1 MLSLLILLLGTEVFS
16 RFLLSKSFSWIEELC
31 RYLFVWA
38 SYLGVAIAVKRKE
51 QLRVLMLMDT
61 LEKHFPRLVKVCYVV
76 SELSFA
82 VFCVLV
88 FYYSINMLENMT
100 RFKQVSASLEIN
112 VMYAYLIIPLV
123 LCTVM
128 TAYVWFLGD
137 VLITMRKNKMNLI
150 GYAISFAVILA
161 TMYPMIH
168 AFGMNGASFAIM
180 VAYGAAI
187 VFFLVVMIGSVRKE
201 HA

>member
-1 MLSLLILLLGTEVFS
+1 MKVLRWLDEWAEEFCVSIMLSLLILLLGTEVFS
-16 RFLLSKSFSWIEELC
+16 RFLLGKSFSWIEERC

-88 FYYSINMLENMT
+88 FFYSMT
-100 RFKQVSASLEIN
+100 VIAKMYSSLLVSGVRGVNE
-112 VMYAYLIIPLV
+112 
-123 LCTVM
+123 T
-128 TAYVWFLGD
+128 
-137 VLITMRKNKMNLI
+137 
-150 GYAISFAVILA
+150 
-161 TMYPMIH
+161 
-168 AFGMNGASFAIM
+168 GA
-180 VAYGAAI
+180 
-187 VFFLVVMIGSVRKE
+187 
-201 HA
+201 

>member
-1 MLSLLILLLGTEVFS
+1 MKVLRWLDEWAEEFCVSIMLSLLILLLGTEVFS

-51 QLRVLMLMDT
+51 QLRV
-61 LEKHFPRLVKVCYVV
+61 V

-112 VMYAYLIIPLV
+112 VMYAYLIIPISMAVTTFRV
-123 LCTVM
+123 LQGLYRDFRNHTLH
-128 TAYVWFLGD
+128 FQGRGD
-137 VLITMRKNKMNLI
+137 
-150 GYAISFAVILA
+150 
-161 TMYPMIH
+161 
-168 AFGMNGASFAIM
+168 
-180 VAYGAAI
+180 
-187 VFFLVVMIGSVRKE
+187 
-201 HA
+201 

>member
-1 MLSLLILLLGTEVFS
+1 MKVLRWLDEWAEEFCVSIMLSLLILLLGTEVFS

-112 VMYAYLIIPLV
+112 VMYAYLIIPISMAVTTFRV
-123 LCTVM
+123 LQGLYSDFRNHTLH
-128 TAYVWFLGD
+128 FQGRGD
-137 VLITMRKNKMNLI
+137 
-150 GYAISFAVILA
+150 
-161 TMYPMIH
+161 
-168 AFGMNGASFAIM
+168 
-180 VAYGAAI
+180 
-187 VFFLVVMIGSVRKE
+187 
-201 HA
+201 

>member
-1 MLSLLILLLGTEVFS
+1 MKVLRWLDEWAEEFCVSIMLSLLILLLGTEVFS

-88 FYYSINMLENMT
+88 F
-100 RFKQVSASLEIN
+100 SLEIN
-112 VMYAYLIIPLV
+112 VMYAYLIIPISMAVTTFRV
-123 LCTVM
+123 LQGLYRDFRNHTLH
-128 TAYVWFLGD
+128 FQGRGD
-137 VLITMRKNKMNLI
+137 
-150 GYAISFAVILA
+150 
-161 TMYPMIH
+161 
-168 AFGMNGASFAIM
+168 
-180 VAYGAAI
+180 
-187 VFFLVVMIGSVRKE
+187 
-201 HA
+201 